1 MSRRNTNDD
10 STNYIEDLERRND
23 DLKSMVRELKAKLVT
38 SKGKK
43 HNVRELRELYDWD
56 ERDLSLSETVLSFTK
71 EYLFPRFKFLG
82 KDWTEYDRNS
92 GSFCNMVGRKLVLP
106 RGVQWRDVWGRVVA
120 PTIAKK
126 YTDMRCNINN
136 LVRAEYMGNY
146 HCCSS
151 LFVISIL

>member
-1 MSRRNTNDD
+1 MSHNTNDN
-10 STNYIEDLERRND
+10 TTQYIRDLESRYD
-23 DLKSMVRELKAKLVT
+23 EMKATVRELKAKLVT

-136 LVRAEYMGNY
+136 LTRLEFIGNTTV
-146 HCCSS
+146 
-151 LFVISIL
+151 LLI